1 MVTFLITSVF
11 VLGLIAIA
19 IYFWQKPA
27 KTSETIELPP
37 PPPPS
42 GMFSDYQPNQLSTAT
57 EDSGAL
63 RSSMLESAR
72 SGDREVLQHAHQLN
86 DQTLYE
92 EVLNLLIEQANSA
105 AQLLSLVSHVVRSD
119 FPVNNNLARKAID
132 YWQESLDKNSA
143 AKLLHVAALS
153 DDAET
158 FSDALEVVLKAWR
171 ERKLGDLSAA
181 ELQSLF
187 NGEFWILS
195 SSTRSSGA
203 GFVLKRT
210 LSIANR
216 ELEATNN

>member
-11 VLGLIAIA
+11 VFGLIAIA

-27 KTSETIELPP
+27 KTSETIELPAP
-37 PPPPS
+37 PQPS
-42 GMFSDYQPNQLSTAT
+42 GMFSDYQQNQLSAAI
-57 EDSGAL
+57 EDSSAL
-63 RSSMLESAR
+63 RSSILESAR
-72 SGDREVLQHAHQLN
+72 NGEREALSRAQQVN

-92 EVLNLLIEQANSA
+92 EVLNNLTEQANSE
-105 AQLLSLVSHVVRSD
+105 AQLLSLVSHIIRSD

-132 YWQESLDKNSA
+132 YWQKSLDKNSA

-153 DDAET
+153 DDAEIYG
-158 FSDALEVVLKAWR
+158 DALEVVLKAWR
-171 ERKLGDLSAA
+171 ERRLRDLSAA

-216 ELEATNN
+216 ELETTNN